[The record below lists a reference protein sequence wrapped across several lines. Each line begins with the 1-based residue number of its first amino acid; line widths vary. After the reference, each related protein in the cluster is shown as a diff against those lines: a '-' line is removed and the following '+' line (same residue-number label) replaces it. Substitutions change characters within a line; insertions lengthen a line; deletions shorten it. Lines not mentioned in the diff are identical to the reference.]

1 VGMQREPPH
10 KFLKILGPSN
20 FYLYRS
26 TAKQKIHYQMRQ
38 NCSHK
43 LQKQFW
49 FHGES
54 RHCLFL
60 RKQFFLCKDYITPK
74 QYYSLVEHG
83 E

>member
-1 VGMQREPPH
+1 
-10 KFLKILGPSN
+10 
-20 FYLYRS
+20 
-26 TAKQKIHYQMRQ
+26 MRQ